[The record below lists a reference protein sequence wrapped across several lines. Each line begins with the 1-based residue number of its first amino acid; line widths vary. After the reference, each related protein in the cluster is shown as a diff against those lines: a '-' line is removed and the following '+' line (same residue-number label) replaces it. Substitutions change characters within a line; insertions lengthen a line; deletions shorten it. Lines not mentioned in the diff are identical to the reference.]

1 MQIDHDP
8 RELPRK
14 AIKFVAIATTI
25 VCLSLAIPVVFG
37 VSWVVNQFPKEGILP
52 VSTLVMGVCAGF
64 FIGRWDALR
73 GQRTPGNDG

>member
-14 AIKFVAIATTI
+14 AIKFVAVITVVVT
-25 VCLSLAIPVVFG
+25 LAIMV
-37 VSWVVNQFPKEGILP
+37 P
-52 VSTLVMGVCAGF
+52 VSMGIRWTVDQVPIEIVMLLSGLMGGCCAGF

>member
-8 RELPRK
+8 NELSRK
-14 AIKFVAIATTI
+14 AIKFVAVFTAV
-25 VCLSLAIPVVFG
+25 VCLSIAIPL
-37 VSWVVNQFPKEGILP
+37 SMGIRWAVDQIP
-52 VSTLVMGVCAGF
+52 IELVMLLVGLMGGCCAGF